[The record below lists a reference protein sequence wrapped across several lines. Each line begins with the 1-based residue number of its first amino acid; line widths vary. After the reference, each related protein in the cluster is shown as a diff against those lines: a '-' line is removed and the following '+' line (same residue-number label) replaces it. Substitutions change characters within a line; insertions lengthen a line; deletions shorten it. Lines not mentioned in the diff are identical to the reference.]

1 MTKAVQR
8 WMVYP
13 ICRESIKYL
22 WLEWWMLHNPL
33 TNPRMYGSISGL
45 SRNA

>member
-1 MTKAVQR
+1 
-8 WMVYP
+8 
-13 ICRESIKYL
+13 
-22 WLEWWMLHNPL
+22 MLHNPL

>member
-1 MTKAVQR
+1 
-8 WMVYP
+8 MVYP